1 MHRSTTPV
9 KLVSLY
15 PVPLRAGVVASGVT
29 LTVLVQ
35 PTELPPPFSS
45 RRPAQALWFKR
56 PYREMHG
63 RTQKVAQNERTCYQ
77 QALPPA
83 FLPLLGSLYQIVPS
97 RRKEVPQ
104 IARYSA
110 TERAN
115 ELLDEINIVP
125 LCTKLLSPRNSP
137 ATAER
142 RGSKDPTPGRH
153 RRNCAVVIDCQ
164 HFQSIT
170 HSRRCQ

>member
-1 MHRSTTPV
+1 MRHAKIEHRSTTPV

-15 PVPLRAGVVASGVT
+15 PVPLRVGVVVSGVT

-83 FLPLLGSLYQIVPS
+83 FLPLLGSLYQIYHP
-97 RRKEVPQ
+97 E
-104 IARYSA
+104 
-110 TERAN
+110 
-115 ELLDEINIVP
+115 
-125 LCTKLLSPRNSP
+125 
-137 ATAER
+137 ER
-142 RGSKDPTPGRH
+142 RLKDVPVKARKGYALPVG
-153 RRNCAVVIDCQ
+153 
-164 HFQSIT
+164 
-170 HSRRCQ
+170 